1 MSHIYFKDTDTLV
14 FDFSDEE
21 IVDYIDLDSE
31 TLLELDGNGN
41 PVALTIEFARKRVSE
56 QVRSGAVWDRKPPT
70 VKRFYSADTDTLMLV
85 FRNANVGEE
94 LDHVD
99 LDDDTSLE
107 LDCDGNPVALT
118 IEFAKKRGVIPEHA
132 TERVPA

>member
-56 QVRSGAVWDRKPPT
+56 QVSSGPIWNREASDREALLLRGHGHP
-70 VKRFYSADTDTLMLV
+70 
-85 FRNANVGEE
+85 
-94 LDHVD
+94 HVR
-99 LDDDTSLE
+99 LSQRQR
-107 LDCDGNPVALT
+107 
-118 IEFAKKRGVIPEHA
+118 RGRAGSRRP
-132 TERVPA
+132 

>member
-1 MSHIYFKDTDTLV
+1 MF
-14 FDFSDEE
+14 
-21 IVDYIDLDSE
+21 
-31 TLLELDGNGN
+31 
-41 PVALTIEFARKRVSE
+41 
-56 QVRSGAVWDRKPPT
+56 
-70 VKRFYSADTDTLMLV
+70 V

-99 LDDDTSLE
+99 LDDDTALE